1 MQNYDKF
8 IMEALTGET
17 PKEKYEY
24 LRDMQQL
31 LSRIAFPGRGLPEER
46 WEVMD
51 IVNEINNKQLVELHG
66 EYKY

>member
-1 MQNYDKF
+1 MQPYDKL
-8 IMEALTGET
+8 IMEALKGET

-31 LSRIAFPGRGLPEER
+31 LHKVAFPGRGLPEER

-51 IVNEINNKQLVELHG
+51 VVKEINEKQLVEWQG